1 MCNCISTHLF
11 PSTQYRFYL
20 YLPKHVYYIYVCTHV
35 FTYCVKLIYDECK
48 NPDYTDNLDVG
59 DFIKP
64 IVHKQEVGKDGHKE
78 HIQEL

>member
-1 MCNCISTHLF
+1 MFS
-11 PSTQYRFYL
+11 
-20 YLPKHVYYIYVCTHV
+20 
-35 FTYCVKLIYDECK
+35 TYCVKLIYDECK